1 MTFSSSIHTMKLLV
15 FVLFTTSSILVQ
27 AELRGLIESCSG
39 WALNKLPEL
48 KSFLKDGEAETYKGI
63 SIEYVPGRSATL
75 TIYENEIEKERI
87 LLSSYKKKK
96 DMHALMVEKG
106 FERKSE
112 EEIKRDEEKRMLEK
126 KEQEKNQRK
135 EQQHLRGNIKVP
147 STLKMVSGGGGGRG
161 RWEDVNQIMEKR
173 MTRVKEKTKQQKQDG
188 TITNADRME
197 ALRKKQLYQN

>member
-1 MTFSSSIHTMKLLV
+1 
-15 FVLFTTSSILVQ
+15 
-27 AELRGLIESCSG
+27 
-39 WALNKLPEL
+39 
-48 KSFLKDGEAETYKGI
+48 
-63 SIEYVPGRSATL
+63 
-75 TIYENEIEKERI
+75 
-87 LLSSYKKKK
+87 
-96 DMHALMVEKG
+96 
-106 FERKSE
+106 
-112 EEIKRDEEKRMLEK
+112 MLEK

-173 MTRVKEKTKQQKQDG
+173 MTRVKEKTKQQKQDR